1 MHNSPLGCQTWA
13 IAIYL
18 MATGLKGVPSMKLH
32 RDLDVTQETAWHLSM
47 RIRETFEDDGVASQG
62 PVEVDETYMGGK
74 EKNKHGSK
82 KLKSG
87 RGTVGKV
94 AVVGMKDRDTNR
106 VSAEAVES
114 ADGLTLKEFVLD
126 QVVDGAK
133 VYTDEHMV
141 SGAPEPPDGQ
151 SLGRQVRGR
160 PSAHTNGIASFWS
173 MLKRV
178 YHGTYHKMSRKH
190 LGAMSTSSR
199 GGTTPVPRIHWTR
212 WRPSHAA

>member
-1 MHNSPLGCQTWA
+1 
-13 IAIYL
+13 
-18 MATGLKGVPSMKLH
+18 
-32 RDLDVTQETAWHLSM
+32 
-47 RIRETFEDDGVASQG
+47 
-62 PVEVDETYMGGK
+62 MGDK

-82 KLKSG
+82 KLRSG

-106 VSAEAVES
+106 VSAEAVEGRRR
-114 ADGLTLKEFVLD
+114 ADPEKEFVLD

-133 VYTDEHMV
+133 VYTDEHKV
-141 SGAPEPPDGQ
+141 SGAPEHPDGQ

-160 PSAHTNGIASFWS
+160 PSAHTNGIESFWS

-199 GGTTPVPRIHWTR
+199 GGTTPVPRIPWTR